1 MPGHNFK
8 ILIADD
14 DEGDRKQIRKALQ
27 LSKLSHECTETSS
40 IEEALAVC
48 TKTSFDCAFIDYC
61 LPGQDGLEGILAL
74 HETYPY
80 MAIIMS
86 SGHGDEMIA
95 SAAIKLGAQDY
106 IPKTHLNS
114 DSVTRVFQN
123 AVEKVQ
129 LQRKLDEQRGEL
141 ENFANV
147 LVHDLKSPTFS
158 IQSFAEFIQQAI
170 AGGNMKAATK
180 HCQRVIEIARR
191 MEELVETLHQYTL
204 AEAKVAFAPV
214 DMRLV
219 MRDTL
224 SNLQNMTE
232 QRGALVTYD
241 ALPTVTGNASLLIQL
256 MQNLIGN
263 SIKYCVVEPPLVHIS
278 SHVIEQSKW
287 LFSIKDNGIGIP
299 EREYRTV
306 FEPFKRL
313 HGASKYVGTGLGLA
327 TCRKIVKRHGGDIW
341 CQSIVGKE
349 TTFFFTLS
357 KA

>member
-1 MPGHNFK
+1 
-8 ILIADD
+8 
-14 DEGDRKQIRKALQ
+14 
-27 LSKLSHECTETSS
+27 
-40 IEEALAVC
+40 
-48 TKTSFDCAFIDYC
+48 
-61 LPGQDGLEGILAL
+61 
-74 HETYPY
+74 
-80 MAIIMS
+80 
-86 SGHGDEMIA
+86 
-95 SAAIKLGAQDY
+95 
-106 IPKTHLNS
+106 
-114 DSVTRVFQN
+114 
-123 AVEKVQ
+123 
-129 LQRKLDEQRGEL
+129 
-141 ENFANV
+141 
-147 LVHDLKSPTFS
+147 
-158 IQSFAEFIQQAI
+158 
-170 AGGNMKAATK
+170 
-180 HCQRVIEIARR
+180 
-191 MEELVETLHQYTL
+191 
-204 AEAKVAFAPV
+204 
-214 DMRLV
+214 
-219 MRDTL
+219 
-224 SNLQNMTE
+224 
-232 QRGALVTYD
+232 LVTYD